1 MFLLLPCK
9 SAQGWLISDDSHSP
23 EALNGRYQASLK
35 TAQAVC
41 LTDSFSFSGVSF
53 LYLLLYPLCLSLA
66 CLPGSSLVVGLGV
79 AAKTKM
85 NILLAASQL
94 PAFSP
99 VRQRSGHLWES
110 HCRRGC
116 RGRELGLSQHL
127 QHVLPSPLCTQ
138 LSHEII
144 IPIYCS
150 HGLHLDII
158 SQYWQIC
165 VCLS

>member
-9 SAQGWLISDDSHSP
+9 STQGWLICDDSHSP
-23 EALNGRYQASLK
+23 EALNWRYQASLK
-35 TAQAVC
+35 AAQAVC

-53 LYLLLYPLCLSLA
+53 LYLLHYPLCLSLA

-99 VRQRSGHLWES
+99 VRQRNTCGKVTADEAAGGGNWAVSTPPAFAA
-110 HCRRGC
+110 
-116 RGRELGLSQHL
+116 LSTL
-127 QHVLPSPLCTQ
+127 YP
-138 LSHEII
+138 
-144 IPIYCS
+144 
-150 HGLHLDII
+150 II
-158 SQYWQIC
+158 SRDNNTHLL
-165 VCLS
+165 LSRSPP